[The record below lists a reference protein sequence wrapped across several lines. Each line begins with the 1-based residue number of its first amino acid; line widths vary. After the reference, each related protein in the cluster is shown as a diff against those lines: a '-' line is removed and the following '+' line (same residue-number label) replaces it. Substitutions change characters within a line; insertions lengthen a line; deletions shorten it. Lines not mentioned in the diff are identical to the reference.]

1 LHLRLVRDRIILSR
15 TNLATLDVVATV
27 EDIELARD
35 GSRGPLGHDSKGSE
49 PAGRG
54 LPDLAFLF
62 SMAAHSLQ
70 TELTARLEHLGLT
83 PRAQCVLIKALEG
96 EQTQIRLAERCGL
109 DKTTMVVTV
118 DELEKAGLAER
129 RPSPTDRRARI
140 IAVTEAG
147 RKLAEEGDALVEGIY
162 ADVLES
168 LPEDERDVF
177 ANALSR
183 LVSERLA
190 NPPACVKPVRRPRTS

>member
-1 LHLRLVRDRIILSR
+1 M
-15 TNLATLDVVATV
+15 ATV
-27 EDIELARD
+27 ERT
-35 GSRGPLGHDSKGSE
+35 
-49 PAGRG
+49 
-54 LPDLAFLF
+54 PDLAFLL
-62 SMAAHSLQ
+62 SSAAHSLQ

-129 RPSPTDRRARI
+129 RPSPADRRARI

-147 RKLAEEGDALVEGIY
+147 KALAEEGDALVAGVF
-162 ADVLES
+162 ADVLDS
-168 LPEDERDVF
+168 LPEDERAVF
-177 ANALSR
+177 SSALSR

-190 NPPACVKPVRRPRTS
+190 HPPECVKPVRRPRAV

>member
-1 LHLRLVRDRIILSR
+1 M
-15 TNLATLDVVATV
+15 LDGMATV
-27 EDIELARD
+27 ERT
-35 GSRGPLGHDSKGSE
+35 
-49 PAGRG
+49 
-54 LPDLAFLF
+54 PDLAFLL
-62 SMAAHSLQ
+62 STAAHSLQ

-140 IAVTEAG
+140 IAVTDAG
-147 RKLAEEGDALVEGIY
+147 KALAEEGDALVNGVF
-162 ADVLES
+162 ADVLDS
-168 LPEDERDVF
+168 LPDDERAVF
-177 ANALSR
+177 ASALSR

-190 NPPACVKPVRRPRTS
+190 NPPECVKPVRRPRAV

>member
-1 LHLRLVRDRIILSR
+1 M
-15 TNLATLDVVATV
+15 ATV
-27 EDIELARD
+27 ERT
-35 GSRGPLGHDSKGSE
+35 
-49 PAGRG
+49 
-54 LPDLAFLF
+54 PDLAFLF
-62 SMAAHSLQ
+62 SVAAHSLQ

-147 RKLAEEGDALVEGIY
+147 KALAEEADALIEGVY
-162 ADVLES
+162 ADVLGS
-168 LPEDERDVF
+168 LPEDERAVF
-177 ANALSR
+177 GSALAR
-183 LVSERLA
+183 LVSGRLA
-190 NPPACVKPVRRPRTS
+190 NPPQCVKPVRRPRAT